1 MSTRV
6 HIQTTLSW
14 HPLTIATLL
23 IRVSLALY
31 ILVHP
36 LWGFLW
42 SMVFDYLDSQILI
55 HVVRMNRMTYQ
66 RWDKC
71 VDWCAYATQ
80 LVVAA
85 RYGFFVP
92 FLFLFLYR
100 FVGFVG
106 FMRTNKRVYFIFF
119 PNLFDMAFL
128 WMLLF
133 SPATPWVW
141 LALLFFAKEVH
152 EFILHYWWPHADPTE
167 G

>member
-1 MSTRV
+1 MEFLDIHARD
-6 HIQTTLSW
+6 LSIW
-14 HPLTIATLL
+14 SL
-23 IRVSLALY
+23 I
-31 ILVHP
+31 
-36 LWGFLW
+36 
-42 SMVFDYLDSQILI
+42 
-55 HVVRMNRMTYQ
+55 
-66 RWDKC
+66 
-71 VDWCAYATQ
+71 
-80 LVVAA
+80 VAF
-85 RYGFFVP
+85 RGKGCDFV
-92 FLFLFLYR
+92 FLYR

-152 EFILHYWWPHADPTE
+152 EFILHYWWPHAHPTE